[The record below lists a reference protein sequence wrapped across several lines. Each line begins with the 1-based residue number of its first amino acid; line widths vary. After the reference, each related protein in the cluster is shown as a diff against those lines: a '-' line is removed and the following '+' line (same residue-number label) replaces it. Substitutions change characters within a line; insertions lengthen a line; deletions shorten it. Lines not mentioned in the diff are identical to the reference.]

1 VARQPPGLAQA
12 IESTRPRVCFFGQ
25 HHRRVGAEVAGVR
38 CIGLNI
44 VGRPGNLVAVGMPA
58 RGREWSIMGEW
69 PPAERPSVPAEV

>member
-44 VGRPGNLVAVGMPA
+44 VGRPGNLVAGSV
-58 RGREWSIMGEW
+58 ITGEHRSRAAS
-69 PPAERPSVPAEV
+69 P